1 MYKIV
6 VEELEKAGKQTQDR
20 RNSGAVWSGRALAAE
35 NCRISALSSADYCL
49 RDRVEVAWGRIT
61 WRGNRQEICRLFE
74 AERLDSSSLESL
86 DSRKDY
92 TVLFLGC
99 A

>member
-6 VEELEKAGKQTQDR
+6 VGETGKNGKRGQP
-20 RNSGAVWSGRALAAE
+20 LAAE

-49 RDRVEVAWGRIT
+49 RNRVDVAFGRIT
-61 WRGNRQEICRLFE
+61 WKGNRKEISRLFE
-74 AERLDSSSLESL
+74 AERLNSTVLESL
-86 DSRKDY
+86 DSGKEY

>member
-1 MYKIV
+1 MYKIIV
-6 VEELEKAGKQTQDR
+6 GEMEKT
-20 RNSGAVWSGRALAAE
+20 GRKNHPLAAE

-49 RDRVEVAWGRIT
+49 RDRVDVAFGRIA
-61 WRGNRQEICRLFE
+61 WKGNRTEISRLFE
-74 AERLDSSSLESL
+74 AERLNSEALERL
-86 DSRKDY
+86 DNRKEY